1 MGHCCKNPVPPVDDT
16 VLGNENSIGNPHS
29 YHIRFGKSRLKS
41 LNSTANL
48 LKSAN
53 TNYGIEGYPY
63 PVVWQASSCAL
74 TKKKGD
80 WSNYYQKAMRFV
92 KMITKIKTKGQY
104 FQVNLK
110 PNRLLFYLLTKLDT
124 RLGTKTLKK
133 NIFFHLHHSSFFIFM
148 FCSFAKSLSQEILW
162 LFQIA
167 LLNFANFWPHKI

>member
-1 MGHCCKNPVPPVDDT
+1 MG
-16 VLGNENSIGNPHS
+16 
-29 YHIRFGKSRLKS
+29 
-41 LNSTANL
+41 
-48 LKSAN
+48 
-53 TNYGIEGYPY
+53 
-63 PVVWQASSCAL
+63 
-74 TKKKGD
+74 
-80 WSNYYQKAMRFV
+80 FV
-92 KMITKIKTKGQY
+92 KMINKIKTKGQY

-167 LLNFANFWPHKI
+167 LLNFANFWPHKIWSIKVYCSYFEPIIVHKTSFLGWDLHLHQKLVRFSYNLHWAVSFLVCNCLFSCQ